1 MGNEAPPVA
10 DEPAS
15 LRTRRALAQVAAPPA
30 PVRTPPEAPRGT
42 LLLAATAAVATFG
55 WLVERRRRKLLET
68 EKDSVLWAEVEPSP
82 EAGSTAPGLE
92 DVLAKGCDPAAAP
105 CQIEVAAIGETLSR
119 REATLIDLHQLDGK
133 LARRRVRGDP
143 VSAVLLLQEHLVDFR
158 YTSPWVFLELRE
170 LYKELGRRAEWEI
183 ARRAFCQRFGQNAP
197 GWEAPSTRCAQLLD
211 DPVADELARE
221 WPYREAR
228 MVVLRWMLGGHEA
241 RHKCS
246 GPPLLGLGMY
256 RDLMLV
262 DTLLDEVMDNRTVV
276 TDSLL

>member
-1 MGNEAPPVA
+1 MSTEAASVA
-10 DEPAS
+10 DEPPG
-15 LRTRRALAQVAAPPA
+15 LRPGRAPAHVAAPP
-30 PVRTPPEAPRGT
+30 PVRTPPDAPRGT

-55 WLVERRRRKLLET
+55 WLVARRRRKLPGT
-68 EKDSVLWAEVEPSP
+68 EKDSVLWAEIEPSH
-82 EAGSTAPGLE
+82 EAGSTLPGLE
-92 DVLAKGCDPAAAP
+92 GFLAEGCDAAP
-105 CQIEVAAIGETLSR
+105 PAREVDVAAIGETLSR

-133 LARRRVRGDP
+133 LLRRRERGDA

-183 ARRAFCQRFGQNAP
+183 ARKAFCQRFGQNAP
-197 GWEAPSTRCAQLLD
+197 AWEAPSTRCAQLLD

-221 WPYREAR
+221 WPYRDAR
-228 MVVLRWMLGGHEA
+228 MVVLRWMLGDHQA
-241 RHKCS
+241 RHECS
-246 GPPLLGLGMY
+246 GPPLLGLGVY